1 MIYDVAVIGAGIN
14 GCMVSY
20 FLKNAGESVALIDKE
35 GVASGGSGAA
45 GAFISPKFSKGGEL
59 KELINKAY
67 IYALDFYTDNF
78 AVYIKTAPLLH
89 FAKYSD
95 EIEKLQAFKQTST
108 LASGSAPAEALECVR
123 QRAKECEYVYLL
135 KSGVVDAAGVCHALV
150 KDIDFFIHEVSF
162 FTCKGDYYQI
172 GEIKAKRIVLANG
185 AYKPIVDEPYIKL
198 RGIWGHR
205 IDISSSTNIPVNL
218 HQFVSIS
225 ASNNSQIS
233 IGATHDVHF
242 HPQTSK
248 EPYNIQKGRDELL
261 QKASQ
266 TVNLEDIKILKDYTG
281 LRSGSHDYLPL
292 VGAIVK
298 SEESLDKVHFYKK
311 IYIINGV
318 GGYGFVLA
326 PYIAKQLSEFITT
339 NSEIDA
345 IINPARFFY
354 RYQKKQKK

>member
-1 MIYDVAVIGAGIN
+1 MVYDVAVIGAGIN

-20 FLKNAGESVALIDKE
+20 FLKNAGESVVLIDKD
-35 GVASGGSGAA
+35 GIASGGSGAA

-59 KELINKAY
+59 KELIDKAY
-67 IYALDFYTDNF
+67 AYALDFYADNF
-78 AVYIKTAPLLH
+78 PAYIKTAPLLH
-89 FAKYSD
+89 FAKYFD
-95 EIEKLQAFKQTST
+95 ENEKLQAFKQTTT
-108 LASGSAPAEALECVR
+108 LSLDSAPAKVLECVA
-123 QRAKECEYVYLL
+123 QQAKKYEYVYLL

-150 KDIDFFIHEVSF
+150 KDIDFFTYEVSS
-162 FTCKGDYYQI
+162 FTCKGDCYQI
-172 GEIKAKRIVLANG
+172 GEIKARRIVLANG
-185 AYKPIVDEPYIKL
+185 AYKPIIDEPYIKL

-205 IDISSSTNIPVNL
+205 VDISSSTTIPVNL

-248 EPYNIQKGRDELL
+248 QPYNLQKGRDELL

-266 TVNLEDIKILKDYTG
+266 TVDLKDIKILKDYTG
-281 LRSGSHDYLPL
+281 LRSGSNDYLPL
-292 VGAIVK
+292 VGAIIK
-298 SEESLDKVHFYKK
+298 SKNSLDKVHFYKN
-311 IYIINGV
+311 IYMINGV

-345 IINPARFFY
+345 MINPARFFY